1 MTLNLEGIF
10 TPVITPFL
18 KEKITYDLLS
28 YNICKL
34 SKTGIKGI
42 VVLGSTGESVFLSNE
57 EKINIVKKSIH
68 LVPKSMK
75 IIVGS
80 GCESTIE
87 TIRLTNIFAKLGVSA
102 ALIITPSYYIGKMK
116 HEALIK
122 HYFEIADNCNIPIIL
137 YNVPKFTHLN
147 LDVKIVA
154 TLAKHPNIIGIKD
167 SSGNINQLGQ
177 YINNTNKDF
186 NVLVGTAGVLLGA
199 LTLGCKGGILA
210 LANLVPEYCV
220 KIFKLIKE
228 NKVKEARLLQLKL
241 IPVNQAITA
250 VYGIGGLKYAM
261 DLLGYRGGDTRL
273 PLLPISAIEKKEIK
287 SILMKAGFFEK

>member
-10 TPVITPFL
+10 TPIITPFL
-18 KEKITYDLLS
+18 KEKIAYDLLS

-42 VVLGSTGESVFLSNE
+42 VVLGSSSESVFLSNE
-57 EKINIVKKSIH
+57 EKINILKKTMQV
-68 LVPKSMK
+68 VPKSMK
-75 IIVGS
+75 IIVSS

-102 ALIITPSYYIGKMK
+102 ALIITPSYYIGKRK
-116 HEALIK
+116 HEVLKK
-122 HYFEIADNCNIPIIL
+122 HYFEIADNCDIPIIL
-137 YNVPKFTHLN
+137 YNIPKFTHTN

-167 SSGNINQLGQ
+167 SLGDINQLGQ

-186 NVLVGTAGVLLGA
+186 NVLVGTAGALLGA

-228 NKVKEARLLQLKL
+228 NKVKEARLLQLRL
-241 IPVNQAITA
+241 IPVNQAII
-250 VYGIGGLKYAM
+250 VDYGISGLKYAM
-261 DLLGYRGGDTRL
+261 DMLGYHGGDMSL
-273 PLLPISAIEKKEIK
+273 PLPISTIEKKEIK
-287 SILMKAGFFEK
+287 NILMKAKFFEK

>member
-1 MTLNLEGIF
+1 MILDLEGIF
-10 TPVITPFL
+10 TPIITPFL
-18 KEKITYDLLS
+18 KEKIRYDFLL
-28 YNICKL
+28 YNVCKL

-42 VVLGSTGESVFLSNE
+42 VVLGSSGENEFLSNE
-57 EKINIVKKSIH
+57 EKINVVKETIQV
-68 LVPKSMK
+68 VPKSMK

-87 TIRLTNIFAKLGVSA
+87 TIRLTNIFTKLGVFA
-102 ALIITPSYYIGKMK
+102 APIITPSYYIGKMK

-122 HYFEIADNCNIPIIL
+122 HYFEIADNCGIPIIL

-154 TLAKHPNIIGIKD
+154 ALAKHPNIIGIKD

-177 YINNTNKDF
+177 YINNTDEDF
-186 NVLVGTAGVLLGA
+186 NVLVGTAGALLGA

-228 NKVKEARLLQLKL
+228 NKVKEAKLLQLKL
-241 IPVNQAITA
+241 IPVNQAITVTYTA
-250 VYGIGGLKYAM
+250 LVG
-261 DLLGYRGGDTRL
+261 
-273 PLLPISAIEKKEIK
+273 
-287 SILMKAGFFEK
+287 